1 MIVNHTGKQS
11 HDRLPAL
18 THVHGGGKEEYFE
31 CSVASVDSMVEELSQ
46 WTTLV
51 CSAAGIISVTSN
63 SENVLETRRTHA

>member
-18 THVHGGGKEEYFE
+18 THVHGRGKEEYFE

-51 CSAAGIISVTSN
+51 CSAAENKSVTSK
-63 SENVLETRRTHA
+63 SGTLFESRRTHA